1 MHIPGSAVRLDEPS
15 RIAITRRLGDSA
27 TRRLGDSATESR
39 PDGVSLSR
47 VEQGTRP

>member
-27 TRRLGDSATESR
+27 TRRPNLALMESR
-39 PDGVSLSR
+39 CHGWSR
-47 VEQGTRP
+47 ERGPE